1 MNLVL
6 HPLTLTTFLPLVGAA
21 ILFCFTFLYL
31 AAAGAGP
38 WSADAAVR
46 GKQ

>member
-1 MNLVL
+1 MRRGRI
-6 HPLTLTTFLPLVGAA
+6 FLPLANNGTLA

-31 AAAGAGP
+31 AAAGPGP

-46 GKQ
+46 GK